1 MSHLCIHV
9 STAQQVSCPSVFAVT
24 VPTSRLSYECGRLRP
39 QESYNISVAAI
50 NGAGK
55 GERVT
60 VSSTTA
66 CEGIESV
73 VQLNPLMVC
82 HLQCCICSVHQPPST
97 LPSFPPPSPP
107 PPTHTP
113 PHNHNHTL
121 FRTHVHTHTHTH
133 THTLA
138 ALEPRVNVSQQLV
151 NVTVEK
157 RSCSIR

>member
-1 MSHLCIHV
+1 MSHLCIYV
-9 STAQQVSCPSVFAVT
+9 FTAQQVSCPSVFAVT
-24 VPTSRLSYECGRLRP
+24 VPTSRLSYECGGLRP
-39 QESYNISVAAI
+39 QESYNITVAAI

-82 HLQCCICSVHQPPST
+82 HLQCCICSVHQLPST
-97 LPSFPPPSPP
+97 LPSSPSPSLP
-107 PPTHTP
+107 
-113 PHNHNHTL
+113 
-121 FRTHVHTHTHTH
+121 HTHTTSQSQSYTFLHAH
-133 THTLA
+133 SLTLTLTLTLTA
-138 ALEPRVNVSQQLV
+138 SEPRVTVSQQSV
-151 NVTVEK
+151 NVSVVK